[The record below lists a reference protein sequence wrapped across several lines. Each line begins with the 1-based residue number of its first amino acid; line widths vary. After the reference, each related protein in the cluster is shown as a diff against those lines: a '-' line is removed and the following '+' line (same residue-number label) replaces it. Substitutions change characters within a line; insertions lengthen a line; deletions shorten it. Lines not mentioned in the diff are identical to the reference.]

1 MVLSGVCVIAVLACN
16 AQTRKDTGP
25 VLQTSATS
33 TDITYKPKQEDG
45 TSATTAITPAKEEN
59 KAATAKSNSKKT
71 AKAQKKNKAATAK
84 ADNNAKQVKTRGTA
98 QEKRETSTGVT
109 AKASAQQKQTA
120 VKKKNANNKKKQTAN
135 AQKKQTTGNK
145 KKQAANAKKKQTAA
159 AKKKKATVNKKA
171 TVRKKEPKETSG
183 ERYIALKT
191 NVPFLAVAVANLGL
205 EVQVHKHVTIDFPVM
220 WSISDIEREHAI
232 RGIAFQP
239 EGRWWLGETGT
250 GHFFGL
256 HTHLAWFNLKWN
268 DHRYQTLKRPLTGV
282 GLSYGYKMTWGEHWG
297 AEFNIGAGYANV
309 KYNTYYNI
317 ENGAPLGTRIR
328 HYWGITRAG
337 ISLVYRF

>member
-1 MVLSGVCVIAVLACN
+1 MKMPNHIIRMVLSGVCVIAVLACN

-25 VLQTSATS
+25 ILQTSATS
-33 TDITYKPKQEDG
+33 ADISYKPKQA
-45 TSATTAITPAKEEN
+45 SNAATTVNPAKKENKTAIT
-59 KAATAKSNSKKT
+59 KSNSKKA
-71 AKAQKKNKAATAK
+71 AKAQKKDKAATAK
-84 ADNNAKQVKTRGTA
+84 ADNNDKRVKTRGTA
-98 QEKRETSTGVT
+98 Q
-109 AKASAQQKQTA
+109 QKQTA
-120 VKKKNANNKKKQTAN
+120 AKKKNTNNKKKRTAN
-135 AQKKQTTGNK
+135 AQ
-145 KKQAANAKKKQTAA
+145 KKQTAA
-159 AKKKKATVNKKA
+159 AKKKKAIVNKKA
-171 TVRKKEPKETSG
+171 AVRKKKSKETSG

-239 EGRWWLGETGT
+239 EGRWWLGEAGT

-282 GLSYGYKMTWGEHWG
+282 GLSYGYKMALGEHWG

>member
-1 MVLSGVCVIAVLACN
+1 MFLSGVCVIAVLACN

-33 TDITYKPKQEDG
+33 TDITYKPKQENA
-45 TSATTAITPAKEEN
+45 TSNAAMAVASAKEEN
-59 KAATAKSNSKKT
+59 KAATAKSNSKKA

-84 ADNNAKQVKTRGTA
+84 TDNNVKRVKTRGTA

-109 AKASAQQKQTA
+109 TKTSAQQKQTA
-120 VKKKNANNKKKQTAN
+120 AKKKNANNKKKQTAN
-135 AQKKQTTGNK
+135 AQKKQT
-145 KKQAANAKKKQTAA
+145 AA
-159 AKKKKATVNKKA
+159 AKKKKATANKKA
-171 TVRKKEPKETSG
+171 AVRKKEPKETSG

-239 EGRWWLGETGT
+239 EGRWWLGEAGT

-282 GLSYGYKMTWGEHWG
+282 GLSYGYKMAWGEHWG

>member
-1 MVLSGVCVIAVLACN
+1 MFLSGVCVIAVLACN

-33 TDITYKPKQEDG
+33 TDITYKPKQENG
-45 TSATTAITPAKEEN
+45 TSNATTAVTSAKEEN
-59 KAATAKSNSKKT
+59 KAATIKSNSKKT

-84 ADNNAKQVKTRGTA
+84 ANINAKQVKIRGT
-98 QEKRETSTGVT
+98 
-109 AKASAQQKQTA
+109 AQQKQTA
-120 VKKKNANNKKKQTAN
+120 TKKNANNKKKQVTSN
-135 AQKKQTTGNK
+135 S
-145 KKQAANAKKKQTAA
+145 KKQTAA
-159 AKKKKATVNKKA
+159 AKKKKAIANKKTA
-171 TVRKKEPKETSG
+171 ARKKKPKEISD

-205 EVQVHKHVTIDFPVM
+205 EVQIHKHVTIDFPVI

-239 EGRWWLGETGT
+239 EGRWWLGEAGT

-268 DHRYQTLKRPLTGV
+268 IHRYQAMKRPLIGV
-282 GLSYGYKMTWGEHWG
+282 GLSYGYKMTWREHWG